1 MSDHPRWATKEQ
13 VADYLSVHANTI
25 DRWRSE
31 GRIRTHHFGPRLV
44 RFDLNEIDAM
54 STPVSQETAL

>member
-1 MSDHPRWATKEQ
+1 MSERRWATKEQ
-13 VADYLSVHANTI
+13 VAQYLGVHANTI
-25 DRWRSE
+25 DRWRAE

-54 STPVSQETAL
+54 PTTTAEAGA